1 MHSILKVALTILI
14 AKRKCTQFSSLHSFL
29 SFAPTSRTRTR
40 THISNLLHF
49 KKRHSFL
56 KLALISQT
64 LTFQLLIQMPSHF
77 FYSLLHSFLKLAL
90 TSQSRFFFN
99 YLFKCTQFSR
109 SLLFRVEWRGSSEA
123 RTESRNE
130 CIKWPSC
137 VSLLIKPC
145 TSCAYSMR
153 ALIRFLVAKSC
164 TFYFQI

>member
-1 MHSILKVALTILI
+1 MHSILKVALTSWTRTFLI
-14 AKRKCTQFSSLHSFL
+14 AMRKCTQFSSLHSFL

-99 YLFKCTQFSR
+99 YLFKCTQLTIFEIPH
-109 SLLFRVEWRGSSEA
+109 SLILCRPVQD
-123 RTESRNE
+123 
-130 CIKWPSC
+130 
-137 VSLLIKPC
+137 
-145 TSCAYSMR
+145 
-153 ALIRFLVAKSC
+153 
-164 TFYFQI
+164 TFEKYLDTDSF